1 MDSHVGA
8 ATLEWW
14 ANRSTC
20 LGSFDVRVEVG
31 VTGSVWTCGARLSDP
46 LHGERKEVFDFLMAL
61 DPVFTLRFDA
71 RSSLLV
77 DVAVA
82 GEGGRLVL
90 TAYEAEESAGSRQL
104 WDQDVSQ
111 ACRRRP

>member
-1 MDSHVGA
+1 MDSYVGA

-20 LGSFDVRVEVG
+20 LGWFDVRIEVG
-31 VTGSVWTCGARLSDP
+31 VTGSVWSCSATLADP
-46 LHGERKEVFDFLMAL
+46 LHGDRKEVFDFLMAL

-77 DVAVA
+77 DVALA
-82 GEGGRLVL
+82 GDGARLVL
-90 TAYEAEESAGSRQL
+90 TAHAAEESAGSGQL
-104 WDQDVSQ
+104 WDQDVST
-111 ACRRRP
+111 A